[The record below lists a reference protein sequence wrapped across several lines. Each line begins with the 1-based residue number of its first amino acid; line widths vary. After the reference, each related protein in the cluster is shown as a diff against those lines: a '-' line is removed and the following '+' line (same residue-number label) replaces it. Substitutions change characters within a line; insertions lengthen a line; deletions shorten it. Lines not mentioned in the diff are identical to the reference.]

1 MDELYQNLVRLSP
14 KEQVPFRCIGCGAC
28 CKHVHMQVPVETLD
42 AFRIVKHLQQQ
53 GEDIECMDDFWE
65 RYTEPALLNECGF
78 FVYFLKTQGPEEA
91 CIFLQ
96 DNRCRIHTVNPRAC
110 RIYPLV
116 VDPKENGRYE
126 YLVSYERKQHFKGP
140 KVHVKTWMKKRFGE
154 EDRAFLT
161 ADFGSAKEL
170 AQLLRQIP
178 DKRKKRA
185 LMCFH
190 WAKYGNFDTGKPF
203 LPQYERNLKV
213 LREYL
218 KIQYIFT
225 NPGCGDNAETHT
237 VREWL
242 SEFGIPVEDEFFKLW
257 HQKIFQ
263 LGSIF
268 RKAEKVCSDHTMELA
283 WSATFVELYLE
294 YDTSK
299 DFLPQFEEN
308 SEKIL
313 NLMKMIPTSKG
324 GADRA

>member
-1 MDELYQNLVRLSP
+1 MFP
-14 KEQVPFRCIGCGAC
+14 IGRC
-28 CKHVHMQVPVETLD
+28 VT
-42 AFRIVKHLQQQ
+42 
-53 GEDIECMDDFWE
+53 
-65 RYTEPALLNECGF
+65 
-78 FVYFLKTQGPEEA
+78 
-91 CIFLQ
+91 
-96 DNRCRIHTVNPRAC
+96 
-110 RIYPLV
+110 
-116 VDPKENGRYE
+116 VDPKNAK
-126 YLVSYERKQHFKGP
+126 SANFKI
-140 KVHVKTWMKKRFGE
+140 GE
-154 EDRAFLT
+154 
-161 ADFGSAKEL
+161 
-170 AQLLRQIP
+170 
-178 DKRKKRA
+178 
-185 LMCFH
+185 
-190 WAKYGNFDTGKPF
+190 
-203 LPQYERNLKV
+203 
-213 LREYL
+213 
-218 KIQYIFT
+218 IQYIFT

-283 WSATFVELYLE
+283 WAATFVELYLE